1 MLHPNPLMLLRQGQ
15 ADAYAAAAE
24 YAERELGPD
33 EYRGHIAALR
43 ALKAYLPH
51 PKFGLCACYTDDT
64 QMAVAVAEVL
74 IAGKQHD
81 ADAFLNQFYAAFVR
95 DPRKGYSGALQHLL
109 ESSSSADELRQRLV
123 PTSDRN
129 GAAMRAAPIGV
140 LTDPKE
146 VVEVARL
153 QATVTHNTPGG
164 LSSSVAVALM
174 SHFAMHTDE
183 PFSSMHKVLK
193 AHESLFRM
201 FAYRPWSG
209 PVEPRRDA
217 NEAWLSVGVQT
228 AWAVYTLL
236 VEQKSLAGILDQALA
251 WGGDTDSVASIAW
264 AIAAARYPDEQVP
277 AFFERDLE
285 ALSLYGPMFLRTIG
299 ERLTRRYLATRVE
312 PRLRA
317 RVDAMGPDDA
327 LSALVTLRAPF
338 FDAPLAPADFDE
350 LANAVLV
357 DAMLKGESVPTRS
370 KRFANVQSVLVE
382 GKKAFLEALMADG
395 RVEHISLNAPPDPKT
410 QMEIPHEPTLRAGA
424 IGQSRRPHGAA
435 RAHSSP

>member
-1 MLHPNPLMLLRQGQ
+1 MFHPNPLMLLRQGQ
-15 ADAYAAAAE
+15 ADAYALAAE

-51 PKFGLCACYTDDT
+51 PKFGLSARYTDDT

-81 ADAFLNQFYAAFVR
+81 PGAFLHQFYAAFVR

-109 ESSSSADELRQRLV
+109 ESSGSAEELGKRLV

-140 LTDPKE
+140 LADPKE

-153 QATVTHNTPGG
+153 QAAVTHNTPGG
-164 LSSSVAVALM
+164 LSSAVAVALM
-174 SHFAMHTDE
+174 SHFAMHSDE
-183 PFSSMHKVLK
+183 PFARMAKALK
-193 AHESLFRM
+193 GYESLFRM

-209 PVEPRRDA
+209 PVAPRKDA

-236 VEQKSLAGILDQALA
+236 AEQTSLVAILDQALA

-264 AIAAARYPDEQVP
+264 AIASARYPDEEVP
-277 AFFERDLE
+277 AFLERDLE
-285 ALSLYGPMFLRTIG
+285 VLSLYGPTFLRVIG
-299 ERLTRRYLATRVE
+299 EELMAV
-312 PRLRA
+312 P
-317 RVDAMGPDDA
+317 
-327 LSALVTLRAPF
+327 LRAPRLPR
-338 FDAPLAPADFDE
+338 D
-350 LANAVLV
+350 
-357 DAMLKGESVPTRS
+357 VP
-370 KRFANVQSVLVE
+370 
-382 GKKAFLEALMADG
+382 
-395 RVEHISLNAPPDPKT
+395 P
-410 QMEIPHEPTLRAGA
+410 
-424 IGQSRRPHGAA
+424 
-435 RAHSSP
+435 SP